1 MQRLRAIIIKEI
13 WALIRD
19 PKARIMLIA
28 PPLMQLLIFAFAV
41 TLEVKNID
49 IAILDQSSGAHSS
62 EFISQLAGSPNVR
75 HISRLSSPRE
85 LREKIDLQKTLV
97 ALVIEPDFDRK
108 LDRGEPATIG
118 VVLDGRRSNAAQI
131 VNSYIQTIALR
142 VGAQLR
148 ADPSVTP
155 AEPSVVRNWFNPNLD
170 YFWFNMPSLIVVI
183 VSVSSLAVTAQTVA
197 RERELG
203 TFDQLMVSPLRVH
216 EILAGKML
224 PPLLLGFLN
233 GTLFLVLAQIVF
245 GVPFT
250 GSLTLFYL
258 ALVVFMMALIGIGMF
273 VSALSMTQQQAF
285 LGSFLILVP
294 LVLLSGFASPI
305 ENMPEWLQLITYLNP
320 ARYFVEMS
328 LGLFLKAMPAA
339 MVFERLWPLALI
351 AAGTLSASA
360 WLFRARME

>member
-1 MQRLRAIIIKEI
+1 MQRLRAMVVKEI

-19 PKARIMLIA
+19 PKARIMLVA
-28 PPLMQLLIFAFAV
+28 PPLMQLMIFAFAV

-49 IAILDQSSGAHSS
+49 IAILGQSSGVHSS
-62 EFISQLAGSPNVR
+62 EFLSQLAGSPNIR

-85 LREKIDLQKTLV
+85 LREKIDLQEVLV

-118 VVLDGRRSNAAQI
+118 VVLDGRRSNAAQM
-131 VNSYIQTIALR
+131 VNGYLQTIASR
-142 VGAQLR
+142 VGAQLQ
-148 ADPSVTP
+148 P
-155 AEPSVVRNWFNPNLD
+155 AASGPAAEAAPVRNWFNPNLD
-170 YFWFNMPSLIVVI
+170 YFWFNMPTLIVVI
-183 VSVSSLAVTAQTVA
+183 VSVSALSVTAQTVA

-224 PPLLLGFLN
+224 PPLFLGALN
-233 GTLFLVLAQIVF
+233 GTVFLVLAQLVF

-250 GSLTLFYL
+250 GSLVLFYL
-258 ALVVFMMALIGIGMF
+258 ALIIFMLALIGIGMF

-294 LVLLSGFASPI
+294 LILLSGFASPI
-305 ENMPEWLQLITYLNP
+305 ENMPEWLQLVTYLNP
-320 ARYFVEMS
+320 ARYFVEIS
-328 LGLFLKAMPAA
+328 LGVFLKAMPAA

-351 AAGTLSASA
+351 AAVTLTASA